1 MPILVV
7 EATILVIP
15 KGDNK
20 WEKVKLICIGGSKNM
35 SELTGMVGGTAY
47 MSRMTDFGNV
57 K

>member
-7 EATILVIP
+7 VATILVIP

-20 WEKVKLICIGGSKNM
+20 WEKGTLICIGARKNM
-35 SELTGMVGGTAY
+35 FELIGMVKSIAY
-47 MSRMTDFGNV
+47 MSRMTDVGNV

>member
-7 EATILVIP
+7 VATILVIP

-20 WEKVKLICIGGSKNM
+20 WEKVTLICIGARKNM
-35 SELTGMVGGTAY
+35 FELIGMVKSIAY
-47 MSRMTDFGNV
+47 MSRMTDVGNV